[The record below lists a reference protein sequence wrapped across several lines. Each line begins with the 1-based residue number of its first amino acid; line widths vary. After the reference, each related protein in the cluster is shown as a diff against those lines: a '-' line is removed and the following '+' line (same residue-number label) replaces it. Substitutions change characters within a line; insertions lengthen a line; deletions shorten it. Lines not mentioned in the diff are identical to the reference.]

1 VTHLTVWLLKQR
13 PSVSEFRIDAAMTLL
28 ALFSSTAI
36 VIGLCA
42 ALPQLAAMVRA
53 RSAAGQSSL
62 GWSLGAFVN
71 FLMAY
76 VNFVGYKAT
85 VLAAGNVASLVL
97 CLIAVALVARFG
109 GEPAEAPVAVH
120 ELETTEFWALRDQ
133 LEHEARRRDERRGL
147 VPVAA

>member
-1 VTHLTVWLLKQR
+1 
-13 PSVSEFRIDAAMTLL
+13 MTLL
-28 ALFSSTAI
+28 PILSTTAI
-36 VIGLCA
+36 VIGLAA
-42 ALPQLAAMVRA
+42 ALPQLATMFRT

-85 VLAAGNVASLVL
+85 MLAAGNVASVAL
-97 CLIAVALVARFG
+97 CLIAVGLVARFG
-109 GEPAEAPVAVH
+109 DAGAESTEDERAVRVH

-147 VPVAA
+147 VPIAA